1 MQRNASDQMDS
12 VSRKEKSLKNMPEN
26 DMLPLISADQYA
38 SRSAM
43 LCSLVVSWSPLL
55 RVASESYPV
64 HNTCASVCLLAV
76 GGKSG
81 KISLW
86 RFYTPDCYTIEDR
99 KIPTAVK
106 FVGLLQAHNSWVTTI
121 SWLLFASDSSN
132 PQILLATGSSD
143 GR

>member
-1 MQRNASDQMDS
+1 MDS
-12 VSRKEKSLKNMPEN
+12 LYKHNGKLLKEKSEN
-26 DMLPLISADQYA
+26 HSLPLISADQYA

-55 RVASESYPV
+55 HLASEYYPV
-64 HNTCASVCLLAV
+64 CDSFSLLAV

-86 RFYTPDCYTIEDR
+86 RFHPPDCYTIEDR
-99 KIPTAVK
+99 EVPTTVK
-106 FVGLLQAHNSWVTTI
+106 FAGLLHAHNSWVTSI
-121 SWLLFASDSSN
+121 SWLLFASDPSN
-132 PQILLATGSSD
+132 PQILLTSGSSD

>member
-1 MQRNASDQMDS
+1 MTNIVLFLQKNSSDQTDS
-12 VSRKEKSLKNMPEN
+12 MYEEN
-26 DMLPLISADQYA
+26 GKLLSADQYA

-55 RVASESYPV
+55 RLASELYPV
-64 HNTCASVCLLAV
+64 CDSVSLLAV

-86 RFYTPDCYTIEDR
+86 RFHPPECYTIEDR
-99 KIPTAVK
+99 EVPTTVK

-121 SWLLFASDSSN
+121 SWLLFAFDSSN
-132 PQILLATGSSD
+132 PQILLASGSSD

>member
-1 MQRNASDQMDS
+1 MCLQKNALDQTDS
-12 VSRKEKSLKNMPEN
+12 MYKHNEKRLKKKPDNHL
-26 DMLPLISADQYA
+26 LPLISADQYA

-43 LCSLVVSWSPLL
+43 LCSTVVSWSPLL
-55 RVASESYPV
+55 HLASEVYPV
-64 HNTCASVCLLAV
+64 CVSLLGV

-86 RFYTPDCYTIEDR
+86 RFHPPDCYTIEDR
-99 KIPTAVK
+99 EVPTTVK

-121 SWLLFASDSSN
+121 SWLLSSSDSSY
-132 PQILLATGSSD
+132 PQILLASGSSD